1 MKLAK
6 TINILQNIKKKL
18 ELKRAK
24 AHIGLTRGAIEWWAH
39 IQQATF
45 EQLGSSLALVA
56 ENLKQIYNCQCSLT
70 TFRFWWLFASK
81 LEIA

>member
-1 MKLAK
+1 MHHEVPLSPWLQPLRVQMKLAK
-6 TINILQNIKKKL
+6 TVNILQNIKKKL

-56 ENLKQIYNCQCSLT
+56 ENLKQIQG
-70 TFRFWWLFASK
+70 
-81 LEIA
+81 

>member
-6 TINILQNIKKKL
+6 TVNILQNIKKKL

-45 EQLGSSLALVA
+45 EKLGSSLALVA
-56 ENLKQIYNCQCSLT
+56 ENLKQIQGQNL
-70 TFRFWWLFASK
+70 
-81 LEIA
+81 